1 MASAATRG
9 DLAALRMQLS
19 RGIRLAAMVIVPASA
34 LYIGLARPIIV
45 ALLQRGAFS
54 AADASAVSDTLVAF
68 SVGLLPFS
76 IYLFAMRA
84 FYARHDTYTPF
95 WINCIENVVNIAL
108 AFPLYA
114 WLGIPGLA
122 LAFAL
127 AYFVGAIVTLG
138 VLRVRLDGIDGARIM
153 SSLTRIVAAGVVV
166 GGVSWAVGEF
176 VGWSSFGHAVVA
188 VVAGTAIGG
197 VVYLGLLMLLRVEE
211 LSEVRSLVPAR
222 LRSRS

>member
-1 MASAATRG
+1 
-9 DLAALRMQLS
+9 
-19 RGIRLAAMVIVPASA
+19 
-34 LYIGLARPIIV
+34 
-45 ALLQRGAFS
+45 
-54 AADASAVSDTLVAF
+54 
-68 SVGLLPFS
+68 
-76 IYLFAMRA
+76 MRA

-138 VLRVRLDGIDGARIM
+138 VLRVRLDGIDGAQIM
-153 SSLTRIVAAGVVV
+153 SSLTRIVAAGVVL
-166 GGVSWAVGEF
+166 GGVSWAVSEF
-176 VGWSSFGHAVVA
+176 VGWSSFGQAVVA

-197 VVYLGLLMLLRVEE
+197 VVYVGLLMLLRVEE
-211 LSEVRSLVPAR
+211 LSAVRSLIPAR